1 MNGGGP
7 DGPVAGDFG
16 GLPFGTRARRC
27 RSPGVLPGSKTVAFL
42 QDFSNMELAGLE
54 PATSWVQCIAKPHG
68 GHHPGCESPVFRGD
82 SASAPPV
89 AGAPRGYACTRA
101 VQRVRPDAPGADP
114 VNHPALRGY
123 AIQMMC
129 FVIERVPRPAQ
140 HRRRIGRNPAEGDVG
155 SAVLPANRRSRRQPP
170 GRTRDSIPLSENH
183 TPIQSPDSGTG
194 PDCERRRPE
203 PHSCG
208 LLLRRRTCF
217 LRRPDRPLPRYA
229 GPPRDTGRRC
239 DCHWR
244 CSRPG
249 GRLRAT
255 ASVAKA

>member
-1 MNGGGP
+1 
-7 DGPVAGDFG
+7 
-16 GLPFGTRARRC
+16 
-27 RSPGVLPGSKTVAFL
+27 
-42 QDFSNMELAGLE
+42 MELAGLE

-255 ASVAKA
+255 ASVALRKRARRPVRRSGAGKAIMRRAAGPPRSA